1 MVQIVT
7 DDRPFL
13 VDSVT
18 MEVLRQG
25 WSIREVFHPQFLV
38 DRDLGGTLHDIL
50 RPDQADAASPRRG
63 TGEQPV
69 HAVAESWMHLE
80 ILPPSGQGHPD
91 QLAAAL
97 EQGLREVLRLVEE
110 AVEDWAKMQHRAQES
125 VAMLRDE
132 ALPADRRTE
141 ADTAAELLD
150 WLAQNHFTFLG
161 YREYRYQAADSA
173 TDTPARYV
181 SVPATGLGILRADV
195 DLPGSFHALPV
206 LARPQLMVIT
216 KDNHK
221 SRVHRPAYL
230 DYLGIRLLD
239 ADGDV
244 IGERRFL
251 GLFASTAYS
260 EAVGRIPLL
269 RQKAQEVLRR
279 SRYDES
285 SHGGKAIMDVLDTYP
300 RDELFQAP
308 IDELAPAV
316 EKVAHLKERRQV
328 RLFVRRDAYG
338 RYLSCLVYLPRDRY
352 TTAVRN
358 KMQDILLDRVGG
370 STIDFTARVTE
381 SVLARL
387 HFVVAMPE
395 GATVGE
401 VDVRALERELTLAT
415 RSWNDGFA
423 ELLSGA
429 ENPDVLATMMGS
441 LPEGYKEDYL
451 PHQGILDLQALLG
464 LSGPDDMAMAMYRP
478 DRADDDADLRF
489 KIFRW
494 SETLSL
500 SKILPH
506 LSLLGVDVVDER
518 PYELTVADDKRAFV
532 YDFGVV
538 VPGGRAAVEKRWD
551 TAARNQFMD
560 AFAASYG
567 GRSEPDRFNALVM
580 GADLG
585 WRQVGIL
592 RAIGRYLRQT
602 GSTYSQTYVAQ
613 ALNANVE
620 IARLLVALFET
631 KFDPGLSLS
640 KADRADEV
648 EDLRDKIKLALD
660 SVASLDHDKII
671 RSYLAILDAVIR
683 TSFYQPGRDT
693 IALKLLP
700 RKIPDLPQPRPAYEI
715 FVYSPRVE
723 GVHLR
728 FGSVARGGLRW
739 SDRAEDFRTEIL
751 GLVKAQMV
759 KNTVIVPVGAKGGFY
774 CKQLPDPAVDREA
787 WLAEGKACYRL
798 FIASLL
804 ELTDNIVDGAV
815 VPPEHVVRYD
825 GDDPYLVVAADKG
838 TATFSDIANGISIDH
853 GFWLGDAFASGGLG
867 RLRPQ
872 GDGHHRQGRVGVG
885 PPALPRDGHRHP
897 DPGLHLRRDRRH
909 EWRRVRQR
917 HAAQSAHQAG
927 GRLRPPAPDH
937 RPRSGPRGELGRAE
951 AAVRPAALEL
961 GRLRHQP
968 DLRRRWGVPEDAE
981 VDHHHAG
988 DAHCPRHRRRRGR
1001 ALTGGADQCV
1011 PAGAGRSALERRHR
1025 HLREGDRRESRAGR
1039 GQGQRRAPGQ
1049 RRGGAG
1055 PLCRRG
1061 RQPRPDPA
1069 RPDRVRDEG
1078 RRVGQGWADQ
1088 HRLHRQLGRRR
1099 HLRPRGQHQDPAGR

>member
-1 MVQIVT
+1 M
-7 DDRPFL
+7 
-13 VDSVT
+13 
-18 MEVLRQG
+18 
-25 WSIREVFHPQFLV
+25 
-38 DRDLGGTLHDIL
+38 
-50 RPDQADAASPRRG
+50 
-63 TGEQPV
+63 
-69 HAVAESWMHLE
+69 
-80 ILPPSGQGHPD
+80 
-91 QLAAAL
+91 
-97 EQGLREVLRLVEE
+97 
-110 AVEDWAKMQHRAQES
+110 
-125 VAMLRDE
+125 
-132 ALPADRRTE
+132 
-141 ADTAAELLD
+141 
-150 WLAQNHFTFLG
+150 
-161 YREYRYQAADSA
+161 
-173 TDTPARYV
+173 
-181 SVPATGLGILRADV
+181 PATGLGILRADV

-206 LARPQLMVIT
+206 LERPQLMVIT

-239 ADGDV
+239 ADGNV
-244 IGERRFL
+244 VGERRFL

-395 GATVGE
+395 GETVGE

-451 PHQGILDLQALLG
+451 PHQGILDLQALMN

-518 PYELTVADDKRAFV
+518 PYELTVGDDKRAFV

-551 TAARNQFMD
+551 TAARSQFMD

-602 GSTYSQTYVAQ
+602 GSTYSQTYVA
-613 ALNANVE
+613 A
-620 IARLLVALFET
+620 
-631 KFDPGLSLS
+631 G
-640 KADRADEV
+640 
-648 EDLRDKIKLALD
+648 
-660 SVASLDHDKII
+660 
-671 RSYLAILDAVIR
+671 
-683 TSFYQPGRDT
+683 
-693 IALKLLP
+693 
-700 RKIPDLPQPRPAYEI
+700 
-715 FVYSPRVE
+715 
-723 GVHLR
+723 
-728 FGSVARGGLRW
+728 
-739 SDRAEDFRTEIL
+739 
-751 GLVKAQMV
+751 
-759 KNTVIVPVGAKGGFY
+759 
-774 CKQLPDPAVDREA
+774 
-787 WLAEGKACYRL
+787 
-798 FIASLL
+798 
-804 ELTDNIVDGAV
+804 
-815 VPPEHVVRYD
+815 PE
-825 GDDPYLVVAADKG
+825 
-838 TATFSDIANGISIDH
+838 
-853 GFWLGDAFASGGLG
+853 
-867 RLRPQ
+867 
-872 GDGHHRQGRVGVG
+872 
-885 PPALPRDGHRHP
+885 
-897 DPGLHLRRDRRH
+897 
-909 EWRRVRQR
+909 RQR
-917 HAAQSAHQAG
+917 G
-927 GRLRPPAPDH
+927 D
-937 RPRSGPRGELGRAE
+937 
-951 AAVRPAALEL
+951 RPAA
-961 GRLRHQP
+961 
-968 DLRRRWGVPEDAE
+968 
-981 VDHHHAG
+981 
-988 DAHCPRHRRRRGR
+988 GR
-1001 ALTGGADQCV
+1001 AVRDQV
-1011 PAGAGRSALERRHR
+1011 RP
-1025 HLREGDRRESRAGR
+1025 RAGR
-1039 GQGQRRAPGQ
+1039 
-1049 RRGGAG
+1049 
-1055 PLCRRG
+1055 
-1061 RQPRPDPA
+1061 
-1069 RPDRVRDEG
+1069 
-1078 RRVGQGWADQ
+1078 
-1088 HRLHRQLGRRR
+1088 
-1099 HLRPRGQHQDPAGR
+1099 

>member
-1 MVQIVT
+1 MTTFETELERDKADKIKEVASRGAARAAEMGYDGEAVRGFVRHYFRHVDALDVDERSVDELLGLVTSHYELAMNRPSARATIVIRTPGQSDVGWTSGATVVQIVT

-50 RPDQADAASPRRG
+50 RPDQADSDTPRRG
-63 TGEQPV
+63 TDGQPV

-91 QLAAAL
+91 QLTAAL

-110 AVEDWAKMQHRAQES
+110 AVEDWAKMQQRAQEAIALLS
-125 VAMLRDE
+125 DGD
-132 ALPADRRTE
+132 LPADRRTE
-141 ADTAAELLD
+141 ADTAAELMA

-161 YREYRYQAADSA
+161 YREYRYQPGDPESRCSRALRERARHRARHPAGRRRSARLVPCAAGA
-173 TDTPARYV
+173 RAPA
-181 SVPATGLGILRADV
+181 
-195 DLPGSFHALPV
+195 
-206 LARPQLMVIT
+206 
-216 KDNHK
+216 
-221 SRVHRPAYL
+221 
-230 DYLGIRLLD
+230 
-239 ADGDV
+239 ADGDHQGQPQV
-244 IGERRFL
+244 PGAPAGLSRLPRHPAARRDGNVVGERRFL

-308 IDELAPAV
+308 IDELAPTV

-395 GATVGE
+395 GTSVGE

-429 ENPDVLATMMGS
+429 ETPTCWPRMMGA
-441 LPEGYKEDYL
+441 LPEGYKEDYQ
-451 PHQGILDLQALLG
+451 PHQGILDLQALMG

-518 PYELTVADDKRAFV
+518 PYELAVAEDKRAFV

-538 VPGGRAAVEKRWD
+538 VPGGRAEVEKRWD
-551 TAARNQFMD
+551 TAARTQFME

-585 WRQVGIL
+585 WRQVGVL

-602 GSTYSQTYVAQ
+602 G
-613 ALNANVE
+613 
-620 IARLLVALFET
+620 
-631 KFDPGLSLS
+631 
-640 KADRADEV
+640 
-648 EDLRDKIKLALD
+648 LD
-660 SVASLDHDKII
+660 VL
-671 RSYLAILDAVIR
+671 
-683 TSFYQPGRDT
+683 
-693 IALKLLP
+693 
-700 RKIPDLPQPRPAYEI
+700 
-715 FVYSPRVE
+715 
-723 GVHLR
+723 
-728 FGSVARGGLRW
+728 
-739 SDRAEDFRTEIL
+739 
-751 GLVKAQMV
+751 
-759 KNTVIVPVGAKGGFY
+759 
-774 CKQLPDPAVDREA
+774 
-787 WLAEGKACYRL
+787 
-798 FIASLL
+798 
-804 ELTDNIVDGAV
+804 
-815 VPPEHVVRYD
+815 
-825 GDDPYLVVAADKG
+825 
-838 TATFSDIANGISIDH
+838 
-853 GFWLGDAFASGGLG
+853 
-867 RLRPQ
+867 
-872 GDGHHRQGRVGVG
+872 
-885 PPALPRDGHRHP
+885 
-897 DPGLHLRRDRRH
+897 
-909 EWRRVRQR
+909 
-917 HAAQSAHQAG
+917 
-927 GRLRPPAPDH
+927 
-937 RPRSGPRGELGRAE
+937 
-951 AAVRPAALEL
+951 
-961 GRLRHQP
+961 P
-968 DLRRRWGVPEDAE
+968 DLRR
-981 VDHHHAG
+981 
-988 DAHCPRHRRRRGR
+988 
-1001 ALTGGADQCV
+1001 
-1011 PAGAGRSALERRHR
+1011 
-1025 HLREGDRRESRAGR
+1025 
-1039 GQGQRRAPGQ
+1039 PG
-1049 RRGGAG
+1049 
-1055 PLCRRG
+1055 
-1061 RQPRPDPA
+1061 PRPPTS
-1069 RPDRVRDEG
+1069 RSPG
-1078 RRVGQGWADQ
+1078 CWSSCST
-1088 HRLHRQLGRRR
+1088 
-1099 HLRPRGQHQDPAGR
+1099 PSSIPSWT